1 MNGKEL
7 NVSVLKKVLITRNK
21 HNHLQGIQE
30 KYVYFPR
37 IFCDLQPLPRLHLAA
52 ICHLENRQPIV
63 SECTPALR

>member
-7 NVSVLKKVLITRNK
+7 NVSVLKKKLLTRNK

-37 IFCDLQPLPRLHLAA
+37 IFSD
-52 ICHLENRQPIV
+52 ICHSENRQPIV
-63 SECTPALR
+63 SECTLALRREPWPIANY